1 MSILNKSAYVLMLT
15 ITTASLAVILFLASA
30 TTFNSFLPNAFAL
43 SVSNG
48 TAAGNEMPTAQS
60 VFDTGT
66 MSLPSSVKGF
76 LVYIP
81 DEAHHPLSDDKTI
94 SLKNAN
100 YIPTHLVVPKGTGIA
115 FVHGDPGHVHI
126 ELVKDNKTN
135 QVVWQTTPIK
145 HPGGSDTK
153 VLDPGSYSVSDDKY
167 DPMKGSIKVDGN
179 VQATGD
185 LTVGGI
191 FVPTNS
197 LAKYKSDFTSAG
209 FQVFSTNN
217 FVSKTSQK
225 DISGPN
231 TLIIYSTHMPIDK
244 AVTNIKPIIESLPY
258 R

>member
-1 MSILNKSAYVLMLT
+1 MSLFNKSEHVIMLT
-15 ITTASLAVILFLASA
+15 AFTASLVIILSLASTSTSIA
-30 TTFNSFLPNAFAL
+30 FLPNAFAL
-43 SVSNG
+43 DVSNG
-48 TAAGNEMPTAQS
+48 TAAGNEVPTAKS

-66 MSLPSSVKGF
+66 MLLPSSVKGF
-76 LVYIP
+76 LIYIP

-100 YIPTHLVVPKGTGIA
+100 YIPTHLIIPKGTNIA
-115 FVHGDPGHVHI
+115 FVHGDPNHIHI
-126 ELVKDNKTN
+126 ELLKDNKTN
-135 QVVWQTTPIK
+135 QVVWQTIPIK

-209 FQVFSTNN
+209 FQVISSNN
-217 FVSKTSQK
+217 FVSNTSQK

-231 TLIIYSTHMPIDK
+231 TLIIYSTH
-244 AVTNIKPIIESLPY
+244 AH

>member
-1 MSILNKSAYVLMLT
+1 MSLFNKSEYVIMLT
-15 ITTASLAVILFLASA
+15 AFIASVVVILSLAPTS
-30 TTFNSFLPNAFAL
+30 TFDAFLPNAFAL
-43 SVSNG
+43 SMSNG
-48 TAAGNEMPTAQS
+48 TAAGNEMPTAKS

-66 MSLPSSVKGF
+66 LSLPSSVKGF
-76 LVYIP
+76 LIYIP

-100 YIPTHLVVPKGTGIA
+100 YIPTHLIIPKGTGIA
-115 FVHGDPGHVHI
+115 FVHGDPGHIHI

-153 VLDPGSYSVSDDKY
+153 VLAPGSYSVSDDKY
-167 DPMKGSIKVDGN
+167 APMKGSINVDGN

-209 FQVFSTNN
+209 FQVSSSND

-231 TLIIYSTHMPIDK
+231 TLIIYSTHVPIDK
-244 AVTNIKPIIESLPY
+244 AITSIKPIIESLPY

>member
-1 MSILNKSAYVLMLT
+1 MLT

>member
-1 MSILNKSAYVLMLT
+1 
-15 ITTASLAVILFLASA
+15 
-30 TTFNSFLPNAFAL
+30 
-43 SVSNG
+43 
-48 TAAGNEMPTAQS
+48 
-60 VFDTGT
+60 

-76 LVYIP
+76 LIYIP

-100 YIPTHLVVPKGTGIA
+100 YIPTHLIIPKGTGIA
-115 FVHGDPGHVHI
+115 FVHGDPNHIHI
-126 ELVKDNKTN
+126 ELIKDNKTN
-135 QVVWQTTPIK
+135 QVAWQTIPIK
-145 HPGGSDTK
+145 HPGGSDIK
-153 VLDPGSYSVSDDKY
+153 VLAPGSYSISDEKY

-197 LAKYKSDFTSAG
+197 LAQYKSDFTSAG
-209 FQVFSTNN
+209 FQVISSDD

-244 AVTNIKPIIESLPY
+244 AITSIKPIIDSLPY

>member
-1 MSILNKSAYVLMLT
+1 MSIFDKSECVIMLT
-15 ITTASLAVILFLASA
+15 VTIASLAIILSLAH
-30 TTFNSFLPNAFAL
+30 TFIFNAFFPNVLAL
-43 SVSNG
+43 STSNG
-48 TAAGNEMPTAQS
+48 TAAGNEVPTAQS
-60 VFDTGT
+60 VFDTGFL
-66 MSLPSSVKGF
+66 SLPSSVKGF
-76 LVYIP
+76 LIYIP
-81 DEAHHPLSDDKTI
+81 DEAHHPPSDDKTI

-135 QVVWQTTPIK
+135 QMVWQTIPIK

-153 VLDPGSYSVSDDKY
+153 VLDPGSYSISDDKY
-167 DPMKGSIKVDGN
+167 DPMNGSVQVDGN

-209 FQVFSTNN
+209 FQVISSND

-244 AVTNIKPIIESLPY
+244 AITSIKPIIDSLPY